1 MNTTTT
7 RTDPARV
14 AAHAVDGKV
23 LIVVDSETALDLMVG
38 FQAAHETS
46 PEMQAARPDWYFDVL
61 TLVTAAAEAAIQQH
75 GAPTPAYVPVMRT
88 ERPQLRLVPAPQDQ
102 QTPAPG
108 ASGEGCPGA
117 GQTTVAPTFHG
128 DGGEG
133 PAPTLARRGADQ
145 SPEGEGG
152 SPADPK
158 RWGSEP
164 PRRPSPSGP
173 STRHHQWGATS

>member
-1 MNTTTT
+1 MGD
-7 RTDPARV
+7 RTPIV
-14 AAHAVDGKV
+14 ATAVNGRV
-23 LIVVDSETALDLMVG
+23 LIDVDQETARDLMYA
-38 FQAAHETS
+38 FWTQHETS
-46 PEMQAARPDWYFDVL
+46 PELRDARPGWWGDVVEL
-61 TLVTAAAEAAIQQH
+61 LSAAGHADIQEN
-75 GAPTPAYVPVMRT
+75 GAPAPVLVPLVRP
-88 ERPQLRLVPAPQDQ
+88 ERPQLRLVTADAH

-117 GQTTVAPTFHG
+117 GQTTVAPTSLG

-158 RWGSEP
+158 RRGSEP
-164 PRRPSPSGP
+164 QRRPSPSGS
-173 STRHHQWGATS
+173 STQHQWGATS